1 MTESQNIPPEPFFQ
15 ALMAGRTKTPPCA
28 KTLGVTV
35 ISHDPATHTVEL
47 EFEGRPDFA
56 NPIGN
61 VQGGFLAAMLDDAM
75 GLASASAMSVEEFSP
90 TLALTVHFHRPATIG
105 KIQGTGRIAMRGRE
119 TVQLSGE
126 LRQNGKVVATATSAA
141 IIRKV

>member
-1 MTESQNIPPEPFFQ
+1 MAAVQHTASEPYFQ
-15 ALMAGRTKTPPCA
+15 ALMAGRATTPPCA
-28 KTLGVTV
+28 ETLGIT
-35 ISHDPATHTVEL
+35 ILTHDPATHTVEL
-47 EFEGRPDFA
+47 EFEGRPEFA

-75 GLASASAMSVEEFSP
+75 GLASASAMSVAEFSP
-90 TLALTVHFHRPATIG
+90 TLALTVHFHRPAAIG
-105 KIQGTGRIAMRGRE
+105 KIQGTGRIAMRGRK

-126 LRQNGKVVATATSAA
+126 LRQNGKLVATATSAA